1 LRSSGN
7 GRSASEEFGYS
18 DFEAIPDEL
27 YADGQKDKSGEASED
42 VSAGCA
48 ENAHET
54 VCVAVTDQHEKT
66 DDGHRY
72 ESSDEVASV
81 AGEDSRLLSH
91 VGANGDGDGDASGAD
106 SDGKGQRV
114 KCMLHRVFKCG
125 RGSIRSGS
133 WTRVFLIE
141 EFPAGG
147 CDDETPCYLHD
158 KQGDAE
164 EGEDLTAKEKRDG
177 KDYESVDRNFFSKKF
192 LDGLGVAPGKA
203 KKYGSVTDGI
213 DDREKC
219 DECEGKD
226 FDEAE
231 EKVGHSTHP
240 ILTSRCTRR
249 WRLRVPA
256 LL

>member
-1 LRSSGN
+1 MRSSGIE
-7 GRSASEEFGYS
+7 GSASEEFGYS

-48 ENAHET
+48 ENAHEA

-66 DDGHRY
+66 DDGHRT
-72 ESSDEVASV
+72 ESGDEMASV
-81 AGEDSRLLSH
+81 ASDDARLLSH
-91 VGANGDGDGDASGAD
+91 VGADGDGDGDASGAD

-114 KCMLHRVFKCG
+114 KRVLHRVFKCG
-125 RGSIRSGS
+125 RGSIRRGS
-133 WTRVFLIE
+133 WFGVLLIE

-213 DDREKC
+213 DDGEEG
-219 DECEGKD
+219 DECEGEGLDKSGCP
-226 FDEAE
+226 
-231 EKVGHSTHP
+231 GH
-240 ILTSRCTRR
+240 
-249 WRLRVPA
+249 
-256 LL
+256 